1 MLDDRRRATLQQLV
15 QTGPDGSL
23 SLGAQCAG
31 GLVEH
36 GDGCVLQQG
45 PGDGDT
51 LLLPAREFD
60 LMTSTALMVS
70 SSGKKEPE
78 NVLKRS
84 VMDVMDLFRR
94 EMMVPVSSLS

>member
-1 MLDDRRRATLQQLV
+1 
-15 QTGPDGSL
+15 
-23 SLGAQCAG
+23 
-31 GLVEH
+31 
-36 GDGCVLQQG
+36 
-45 PGDGDT
+45 
-51 LLLPAREFD
+51 
-60 LMTSTALMVS
+60 MTSTALMVS